1 MKTYQSRFRPEI
13 DALAGYQPGEQPRM
27 TNLVKLNTN
36 ENPYPPSPR
45 VAEALRDFDSAA
57 LRRYSDPDSTALRAA
72 IAERWGV
79 GPERVIAGNGSDDIL
94 TMVFRG
100 FTAPDRP
107 FACPDP
113 TYSLYPVLAAMQGAP
128 VIRVPLDRPGFTL
141 PADFADRIQGA
152 NLVALAR
159 PNAPFGPDDSSKAN

>member
-45 VAEALRDFDSAA
+45 VAEALRDFDSAS

-79 GPERVIAGNGSDDIL
+79 GPERVI
-94 TMVFRG
+94 V
-100 FTAPDRP
+100 
-107 FACPDP
+107 
-113 TYSLYPVLAAMQGAP
+113 
-128 VIRVPLDRPGFTL
+128 RVPLIPQYNTPEDQQRSAERL
-141 PADFADRIQGA
+141 RALGA
-152 NLVALAR
+152 KRLDLFSYVLR
-159 PNAPFGPDDSSKAN
+159 EE